1 MKEGRHRII
10 LQELDRAGLVS
21 VRKLKDLL
29 DVTDMTIRRDL
40 IDLEKQGFFSSGSW
54 RGT

>member
-10 LQELDRAGLVS
+10 LQELDRAGLVL

-29 DVTDMTIRRDL
+29 NVTDMTIRCDL
-40 IDLEKQGFFSSGSW
+40 IDLEK
-54 RGT
+54 